1 MNILDTLYYG
11 NTLIA
16 WAAAFGLILG
26 SFVVG
31 RILYWFLGR
40 YVKKLTAHTQT
51 ELDDLLLDNLEE
63 PLVALIIIFGTRYAL
78 ATLTLPETFITG
90 IANLSMMALALVV
103 TWAVLRL
110 YEALHVTYIVDLVS
124 RSETDLDDQLL
135 PIMRNGFRFVVVAL
149 GIIVGL
155 NNAGYDVGAVLAG
168 LGIGG
173 LAFAL
178 AAQDTVANFF
188 GGVMLFVQRPF
199 QINDRILVNGIEGYI
214 REIGLRSSLIE
225 TITGEPI
232 LIPNKM
238 FTESAIYTRDL
249 ANTYFETTTLHLAR
263 NTSLKKI
270 EALVPEIRAIS
281 QRHEEIEWVSPVF
294 NGITGTHYELFVK
307 MGVARWER
315 LNEPQFADHYDKLNL
330 ARTNLHL
337 NLARLLKQH
346 QVRLAVPFE
355 VRYHG
360 RQVAPRATNGVYQTS
375 ALPNLHTH

>member
-1 MNILDTLYYG
+1 MDILDTLYYG
-11 NTLIA
+11 NTLVA
-16 WAAAFGLILG
+16 WAAAFGLVLG

-40 YVKKLTAHTQT
+40 YVKKLTAHTKT

-63 PLVALIIIFGTRYAL
+63 PIVALIIIFGTRYAL
-78 ATLTLPETFITG
+78 ATLTLPETILTG
-90 IANLSMMALALVV
+90 IANLSIMALALVV
-103 TWAVLRL
+103 TWGVLRL
-110 YEALHVTYIVDLVS
+110 YEGLHTTYIVDLVS

-178 AAQDTVANFF
+178 GSTGYGSQLFWRDYAVCTTAVSAKRPHSKSTASKALSAKSGCVA
-188 GGVMLFVQRPF
+188 P
-199 QINDRILVNGIEGYI
+199 
-214 REIGLRSSLIE
+214 SSKPS
-225 TITGEPI
+225 TGEPI

-249 ANTYFETTTLHLAR
+249 AEIYFETTTLHLAR
-263 NTSLKKI
+263 NTPLEKI
-270 EALVPEIRAIS
+270 EAIIPEVRLIA
-281 QRHEEIEWVSPVF
+281 QRHDEIDWVSPIF
-294 NGITGTHYELFVK
+294 NAIASTHYELFIK
-307 MGVARWER
+307 MGVARWEPV
-315 LNEPQFADHYDKLNL
+315 NEPQFGDHYDKLNL

-337 NLARLLKQH
+337 ELARLLKQH
-346 QVRLAVPFE
+346 GIRLAVPFA

-360 RQVAPRATNGVYQTS
+360 GHMASQPSNGVYQT
-375 ALPNLHTH
+375 AYYPD